1 MDQTM
6 LTQLHIRNF
15 ALIDDLTLEFSGQ
28 LNVLTG
34 ETGAGKSILIDAIRF
49 VLGERLDGAR
59 GDANEKPC
67 QVEAAFEVHG
77 ELLKQPL
84 FEPYLQEDG
93 LLILRRELSQGK
105 TRAWIN
111 HRLVPLSLLKE
122 AGTYLIDIHGQHDH
136 QRLLDNASHLDI
148 LDRLAKVS
156 SLKDDYRAL
165 YEQYAGLKKEQEELT
180 ALEAHKE
187 RELDVLKYQVDEIER
202 AEIKDLDEEAMELER
217 MRLANAE
224 KLAEIVTHTLAVLD
238 EQDTNADGFLSEAVR
253 DLKGLVKFDSSV
265 EKIKTDCENVQ
276 YSLQETVRALRDYR
290 EKLTFDPDRLRELEA
305 KADLLEHLKR
315 KYGGTHAKVLE
326 FYQESKAKYDKLI
339 DMDMAKS
346 DLQKDMRELE
356 PKLREAALKFS
367 EKRKKAGLLLKKTIE
382 SELKDLQIAHAEFEV
397 HIEKTDFSAE
407 GMDRVEFLAR
417 MNPGQPMLAI
427 AKVIS
432 GGEASRVMLAMKK
445 ALMQV
450 DPVPVLI
457 FDEIDTNIGGRLG
470 HVTGQKL
477 KSISDERQVL
487 LVTHLPQIASFADR
501 HIKVIKSVQKGRTR
515 VEYQLLE
522 GEAKVRELA
531 QMMSGQQESEISRR
545 HAEEMLDRANS

>member
-1 MDQTM
+1 M
-6 LTQLHIRNF
+6 LTQLHIKNF
-15 ALIDDLTLEFSGQ
+15 ALIDDLTLEFSGHM
-28 LNVLTG
+28 NVLTG

-49 VLGERLDGAR
+49 VLGERM
-59 GDANEKPC
+59 DALRAEAKDKPC
-67 QVEAAFEVHG
+67 QVEAAFELRLEFLRG
-77 ELLKQPL
+77 QPA
-84 FEPYLQEDG
+84 FEPYLAEDG
-93 LLILRRELSQGK
+93 LLVLRRESAQGK

-111 HRLVPLSLLKE
+111 NRLVPLSALKE
-122 AGTYLIDIHGQHDH
+122 AGAYLIDIHGQYDH
-136 QRLLDNASHLDI
+136 QRLLDSASHLDI
-148 LDRLAKVS
+148 LDRFAKVD
-156 SLKDDYRAL
+156 SLKADYRAL
-165 YEQYAGLKKEQEELT
+165 YEQYARLKKEQGELA
-180 ALEAHKE
+180 ALEEHKE

-202 AEIKDLDEEAMELER
+202 AEIKDLDEESLELER

-224 KLAEIVTHTLAVLD
+224 KLAEIVAHVLAVLD
-238 EQDTNADGFLSEAVR
+238 ENETSADSALSEAVR

-265 EKIKTDCENVQ
+265 EGVKTDCENVQ

-326 FYQESKAKYDKLI
+326 FYREAKAKYEKLI
-339 DMDMAKS
+339 DMDMTKK
-346 DLQKDMRELE
+346 DLQKDLRDLE

-367 EKRKKAGLLLKKTIE
+367 EKRKKAGALLKKTIE

-397 HIEKTDFSAE
+397 RIKASDFSAE
-407 GMDRVEFLAR
+407 GMDLVEFLAR

-427 AKVIS
+427 AKIIS

-477 KSISDERQVL
+477 KTIAGERQVL

-501 HIKVIKSVQKGRTR
+501 HLKVTKSVEKGRTR
-515 VEYQLLE
+515 VEYQVLE

-531 QMMSGQQESEISRR
+531 QMMSGQQETELSRR
-545 HAEEMLDRANS
+545 HAEEMLGRANP